1 MNSVAFPELGLEFT
15 LKKTAFSIGSL
26 SIQWYGIIIAIGFA
40 LAVLYCLRRAPR
52 FGINQDN
59 LIDMTLIA
67 TPVAIIGARLYYVVF
82 NWSQFRD
89 NPKTI
94 IEIWNGGIAI
104 YGALIFGCIAAFI
117 YCKLKKINVWNV
129 LDLTVLGVMIG
140 QIIGRWGNFVNAEA
154 YGETVENWILGMSIN
169 GGLTVHPFFLYE
181 SLWNLVGFVLLHFL
195 SKKRRFY
202 GQTFLS
208 YVTWYGLGRGI
219 IEGIRGG
226 DTLMLFD
233 SGLRVS
239 QVYGYLSALA
249 AFGILIYKLLFA
261 ERGEVILLLSDGE
274 ILERDAVAEAKQL
287 VAETEELP
295 DEQSDK
301 ENELVT
307 DENHPN
313 NLEKMVDEELKE
325 SAKTESEES

>member
-26 SIQWYGIIIAIGFA
+26 NIQWYGIIIAFGFA
-40 LAVLYCLRRAPR
+40 LAVLYCLRRAPK
-52 FGINQDN
+52 FGINPDN

-89 NPKTI
+89 NPKTM

-104 YGALIFGCIAAFI
+104 YGALIFGCIAAFV

-195 SKKRRFY
+195 SRKRRFY

-239 QVYGYLSALA
+239 QIYGYLSALA
-249 AFGILIYKLLFA
+249 AFGILIYKLFFA
-261 ERGEVILLLSDGE
+261 ERGDAILLLSDEE
-274 ILERDAVAEAKQL
+274 ILEKSAVAEAKQL
-287 VAETEELP
+287 VAESEGTATDEEATAEAAEEPADDEESSAEATEE
-295 DEQSDK
+295 QK
-301 ENELVT
+301 T
-307 DENHPN
+307 
-313 NLEKMVDEELKE
+313 
-325 SAKTESEES
+325 TESEE